1 MNNQTI
7 VELRE
12 SDPTANNNNVADWS
26 NTLDEVLTIYNN
38 DEISLKGAFID
49 SVAQNSGRINV
60 EPDDI
65 SAPDGSDLK
74 TKATISM
81 RFSYYFFDWGMSKG
95 NLTDRDYLP
104 ANQEYSSGRNYVLC
118 DRVALGTGTTIV
130 SEVNSIT
137 MNNETSSIY
146 SKMGSNKEDPVLFFF
161 IYTTPQGN
169 EAQLQFGISQDV
181 LKKAGYTG
189 TGSTP
194 SGSSGFS
201 KFTINQA
208 LLDAN
213 PSCIKSGKLS
223 FPFLAIKNGIDEGFQ
238 TLQPDNTITPA
249 PPKTWHMGK
258 PYPNGANYML
268 YEFMSFDSV
277 GLTDVDNTDG
287 DLFQPRLVDYS
298 FKIDARDYA
307 PDELA
312 RTLSKGFTQT
322 AQELYIEDA
331 NAVVDNP
338 LLTTTRSLQA
348 IGTAVVDSSN
358 LPAGFDPI
366 PAGTPNAPP
375 FWCRDDGLAIC
386 SYVPDCDNYIV
397 GTPQFDLQFNQNI
410 GAEGIFQLAQIHAP
424 LISGTNVVCK
434 GIDLGQ
440 VAGAGN
446 KRVKYIA
453 NKNGGIL
460 IDSLSPSYLWKDQ
473 MKFDT
478 SKLFTN
484 FTMMPKQTL
493 GGLTNIRTVK
503 FDVVDSQNATGQLK
517 SIDVPYNKDDTF
529 DLVVPLGGLNIIT
542 PLLEVINAEDS
553 LDGDTQLDSGY
564 YLVEIRSNFYTDKRN
579 GEGTKKNIMGIVSRF
594 YQQDS
599 FTSSID
605 GEGTFTYVHKGD
617 PIQISNFGCRI
628 LNPDHS
634 LAEGLKS
641 NNSIFLQVNRNT

>member
-26 NTLDEVLTIYNN
+26 NTLGDVLTVYNN

-81 RFSYYFFDWGMSKG
+81 KFSYYFLDWGTSKG
-95 NLTDRDYLP
+95 NLADRDYLP
-104 ANQEYSSGRNYVLC
+104 VSQAYESGRNYVLC
-118 DRVALGTGTTIV
+118 DRVSLGGNTI

-137 MNNETSSIY
+137 MSNEKSDIWG
-146 SKMGSNKEDPVLFFF
+146 KMGSNKEDPVLFFF

-169 EAQLQFGISQDV
+169 EAQLQFGIDQGV
-181 LKKAGYTG
+181 LFKAGYTG
-189 TGSTP
+189 VGSTAT
-194 SGSSGFS
+194 GSGFS
-201 KFTINQA
+201 RFTIDQN

-213 PSCIKSGKLS
+213 PNCIKSGKLS
-223 FPFLAIKNGIDEGFQ
+223 FPFLAIKNGIDVGTQ
-238 TLQPDNTITPA
+238 TIQPDFTAQPS
-249 PPKTWHMGK
+249 PPKTWHSGK
-258 PYPNGANYML
+258 PYPTGDIYME
-268 YEFMSFDSV
+268 YEFMEFYDV
-277 GLTDVDNTDG
+277 GLTDIANTDG

-312 RTLSKGFTQT
+312 KVISKGFTQT
-322 AQELYIEDA
+322 STELYISDP

-338 LLTTTRSLQA
+338 LLTTTRSLQEL
-348 IGTAVVDSSN
+348 GTAVIDQTG
-358 LPAGFDPI
+358 LPSGFQPI
-366 PAGTPNAPP
+366 PAGTPNTPP

-386 SYVPDCDNYIV
+386 SYVANCDNYVV
-397 GTPQFDLQFNQNI
+397 GTPQFDLQFNQNV
-410 GAEGIFQLAQIHAP
+410 GAEGIFQLAQFHAP
-424 LISGTNVVCK
+424 LVDEHANNICK
-434 GIDLGQ
+434 GIDLGI
-440 VAGAGN
+440 VAGADN

-478 SKLFTN
+478 TKLFTN
-484 FTMMPKQTL
+484 FTVNPKATL
-493 GGLTNIRTVK
+493 GGLANIRTVS
-503 FDVVDSQNATGQLK
+503 FNVVDSENATGNLK
-517 SIDVPYNKDDTF
+517 SIDVPYQKSAGF
-529 DLVVPLGGLNIIT
+529 DLVVPLQGLDIIT
-542 PLLEVINAEDS
+542 PLLEVINAQDS
-553 LDGDTQLDSGY
+553 LDGDTALDSGY
-564 YLVEIRSNFYTDKRN
+564 YLVEIRSNFFTDKRN
-579 GEGTKKNIMGIVSRF
+579 GHETRKNIMGIVSRF

-628 LNPDHS
+628 LNPNHS
-634 LAEGLKS
+634 LAEGLKP
-641 NNSIFLQVNRNT
+641 NNSIFLQINRNV